1 VRRFIRNGCTQSAT
15 IASLG
20 CRGLRGS
27 VRRCQQ
33 PPRHPEK
40 IPRPRPD
47 SRFFC
52 RLFDSDPDRASTPS
66 RTPPSFNLQVERLNR
81 IVVQPAVKLLVVED
95 EPRMLEL
102 LRRGLTEEGHN
113 VVCASDGAEGWEL
126 ARTYEFD
133 AVVLD
138 IMLPR
143 MNGFELAK
151 KLRQERIA
159 TPVLMLT
166 AKDSVPDVVRGLD
179 AGGDDYLTKPFSFTE
194 LLARLRALQRR
205 ATARQQNRLQVG
217 DLVLDPESRE
227 VSRAGVALSL
237 TRTEYSLLERL
248 MYRAG
253 KVVPRRTLIESV
265 WGFDREIEENTL
277 DAFVRLLRQKV
288 DRDGMPKL
296 IITVRGVGY
305 MIREESS
312 A

>member
-1 VRRFIRNGCTQSAT
+1 
-15 IASLG
+15 
-20 CRGLRGS
+20 
-27 VRRCQQ
+27 
-33 PPRHPEK
+33 
-40 IPRPRPD
+40 
-47 SRFFC
+47 
-52 RLFDSDPDRASTPS
+52 
-66 RTPPSFNLQVERLNR
+66 
-81 IVVQPAVKLLVVED
+81 VKLLVVED

-113 VVCASDGAEGWEL
+113 VTCASDGSEGWEL
-126 ARTYEFD
+126 AHAYEFD

-138 IMLPR
+138 VMLPK

-179 AGGDDYLTKPFSFTE
+179 AGADDYLTKPFTFNE

-205 ATARQQNRLQVG
+205 ATARPQNRLQVS
-217 DLVLDPESRE
+217 DLILDPESRE
-227 VSRAGVALSL
+227 VSRAGIPIIL

-253 KVVPRRTLIESV
+253 KVVPRNTLIESV

-277 DAFVRLLRQKV
+277 DAFVRLLRHKI
-288 DRDGMPKL
+288 DREGMTKL
-296 IITVRGVGY
+296 ILTVRGVGY
-305 MIREESS
+305 MIREERG

>member
-1 VRRFIRNGCTQSAT
+1 
-15 IASLG
+15 
-20 CRGLRGS
+20 
-27 VRRCQQ
+27 
-33 PPRHPEK
+33 
-40 IPRPRPD
+40 
-47 SRFFC
+47 
-52 RLFDSDPDRASTPS
+52 
-66 RTPPSFNLQVERLNR
+66 
-81 IVVQPAVKLLVVED
+81 VKLLVVED

-113 VVCASDGAEGWEL
+113 VVCAADGSEGWEL
-126 ARTYEFD
+126 ARAYEFD

-138 IMLPR
+138 IMLPK

-151 KLRQERIA
+151 KLRQRQIA

-166 AKDSVPDVVRGLD
+166 AKDSVPDIVRGLD
-179 AGGDDYLTKPFSFTE
+179 AGADDYLTKPFSFSE
-194 LLARLRALQRR
+194 LLARLRAVRRR
-205 ATARQQNRLQVG
+205 ATSRSHNRVQVG
-217 DLVLDPESRE
+217 DLILDPESRD
-227 VSRAGVALSL
+227 VSRAGASISL
-237 TRTEYSLLERL
+237 TRTENSLLERL

-288 DRDGMPKL
+288 DREGMPRL
-296 IITVRGVGY
+296 ILTVRGVGY